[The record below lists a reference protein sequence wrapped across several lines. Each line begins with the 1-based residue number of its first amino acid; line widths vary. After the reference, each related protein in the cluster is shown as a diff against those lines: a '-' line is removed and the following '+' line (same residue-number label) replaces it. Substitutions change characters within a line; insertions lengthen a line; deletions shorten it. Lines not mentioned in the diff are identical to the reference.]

1 MATDDRPRRGF
12 AHHHTDEALRA
23 YAALSAEQ
31 KLRWLHDA
39 WQLTTDFLPADRK
52 EAWQK
57 MRAGEI

>member
-1 MATDDRPRRGF
+1 MATDEGARRGF

-31 KLRWLHDA
+31 KLRWLNDA
-39 WQLTTDFLPADRK
+39 WHLTADFLPADRR